1 MAGNQSAAKNDEKEG
16 LVPSGDSSPK
26 ISLDLHPDAFR
37 AFAYLS
43 FYAMVLLAMFVTSK
57 GVVDRDGNPVDL
69 SNSVLVQVFG
79 FNNICVQWDYTPS
92 RQITALFYPVFEYS
106 FAVFLVLSY
115 VYVKKCYLMHEIPK
129 WLWRFE
135 QVTFPIKLVLFAWVR
150 MIFVYP
156 AEENIVGHTLGFLG
170 LQIAVALIALE
181 NVMLANAR
189 KEDYF
194 HLGRKATRVLSWTY
208 YFVLLPATILK
219 FSIDVGFLIKKPL
232 VNIQDPV
239 QVIFVH
245 SLDKIWMIFAA
256 ILPFFFAIYQ
266 YKTEPH
272 LKIKIQ

>member
-1 MAGNQSAAKNDEKEG
+1 MRSFEVIGYIFLFSCCLLDYLQR
-16 LVPSGDSSPK
+16 LVALTHK
-26 ISLDLHPDAFR
+26 IYPFYRSFR
-37 AFAYLS
+37 T
-43 FYAMVLLAMFVTSK
+43 LAV
-57 GVVDRDGNPVDL
+57 
-69 SNSVLVQVFG
+69 
-79 FNNICVQWDYTPS
+79 CVQWDYTPS

-150 MIFVYP
+150 MIFVFP

-208 YFVLLPATILK
+208 YFILLPATILK
-219 FSIDVGFLIKKPL
+219 FSIDVGFLIKKPF

-272 LKIKIQ
+272 LQIKTESHLKIKIQ